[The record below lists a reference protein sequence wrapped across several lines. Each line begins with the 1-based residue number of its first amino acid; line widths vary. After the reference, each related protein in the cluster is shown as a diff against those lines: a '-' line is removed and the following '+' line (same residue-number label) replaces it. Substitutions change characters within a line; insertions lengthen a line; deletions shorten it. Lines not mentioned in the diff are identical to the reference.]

1 MEDQTRNAMKPN
13 TSLAPTSFWK
23 QLIRQFCAR
32 RQARGALYVL
42 GFLLFVA
49 LTADFIAN
57 DKPLYCKLEGQTH
70 FPAFKQYAV
79 NWGWSN
85 WDARFLRESWQDHNY
100 DAVIWPIIP
109 YAANSLDLKN
119 ARFRGPFE
127 TQDVPSRRF
136 RHWLGTDRLGRDVAA
151 GLVSGTR
158 TALKVGLISMSIAA
172 FLGILLGALAGYY
185 GNDGLR
191 ISRIRILCNI
201 LAFYLALFYGFI
213 SRGLAFREA
222 AESGTLLSEL
232 SISLVIV
239 IGVFV
244 LMNLLPIPLKRIP
257 VLGKKVRVAVDF
269 WVMRS
274 IEVVNAIPS
283 LLLIL
288 AVLAIIRKPS
298 IVYVMLVIGL
308 VQWTGIARFFRAEML
323 KLRNREYVEA
333 AKLLGYSD
341 ARIILRHLL
350 PNAIGPVLIA
360 VAFGIASAILVE
372 ASLAFLGLGG
382 SPDQVSWGSMLSQAR
397 QSVAAWWLALF
408 PGVAIFISVTLF
420 NLLGDGLSQAMGR
433 R

>member
-1 MEDQTRNAMKPN
+1 MKWKTNIEP
-13 TSLAPTSFWK
+13 SSFWK
-23 QLIRQFCAR
+23 QLIRQLCAR
-32 RQARGALYVL
+32 RQARWSLYVL
-42 GFLLFVA
+42 GFLMLVA
-49 LTADFIAN
+49 LSADFIAN
-57 DKPLYCKLEGQTH
+57 DKPLYCKLDGQTH
-70 FPAFKQYAV
+70 FPAFKQHAV
-79 NWGWSN
+79 SWGWAK
-85 WDARFLRESWQDHNY
+85 WDARFLRESWQDHSY
-100 DAVIWPIIP
+100 DAVIWTPIP
-109 YAANSLDLKN
+109 YSANSLDLKN
-119 ARFRGPFE
+119 ARFRGPFD
-127 TQDVPSRRF
+127 TQNVPSRRF

-151 GLVSGTR
+151 GLIYGTR

-191 ISRIRILCNI
+191 VSRIRILCNV
-201 LAFYLALFYGFI
+201 LALYLALFYGFA

-232 SISLVIV
+232 SLSLVV
-239 IGVFV
+239 AVAVFV
-244 LMNLLPIPLKRIP
+244 LMNLLATLLKRIP

-269 WVMRS
+269 WIMRS

-323 KLRNREYVEA
+323 KIRNREYVEA

-341 ARIILRHLL
+341 TRIILRHLL

-372 ASLAFLGLGG
+372 ASLSFLGLGG
-382 SPDQVSWGSMLSQAR
+382 APDQVSWGSMLSQAR
-397 QSVAAWWLALF
+397 QSIAAWWLALF